1 MLYGTTLC
9 FDAARHTFF
18 LLIMSSLCTPMYSCI
33 LFYSSRLALLR
44 ADVFRFSLGSFD
56 CVSIVCVFCV
66 NIWFRVDGIKN
77 MFTKMV
83 LDSKHV

>member
-44 ADVFRFSLGSFD
+44 ADVFRFSLSSESVDVELIASGS
-56 CVSIVCVFCV
+56 
-66 NIWFRVDGIKN
+66 G
-77 MFTKMV
+77 
-83 LDSKHV
+83 L